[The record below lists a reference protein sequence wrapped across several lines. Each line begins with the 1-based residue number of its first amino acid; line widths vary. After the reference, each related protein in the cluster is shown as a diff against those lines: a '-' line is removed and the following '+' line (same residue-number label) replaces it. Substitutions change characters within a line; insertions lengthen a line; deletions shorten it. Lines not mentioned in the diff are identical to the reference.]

1 MGDVVKTLSL
11 GKTPEQRAQAKNLI
25 LGSQC
30 EHSKHKG
37 YLHHIFRE
45 VKKKK
50 IKGKLWPWR
59 ILMVDQIQK

>member
-1 MGDVVKTLSL
+1 MGDAVKTLSL
-11 GKTPEQRAQAKNLI
+11 GKTQEQRAQAKNLI

-50 IKGKLWPWR
+50 KANSGLR
-59 ILMVDQIQK
+59 EF